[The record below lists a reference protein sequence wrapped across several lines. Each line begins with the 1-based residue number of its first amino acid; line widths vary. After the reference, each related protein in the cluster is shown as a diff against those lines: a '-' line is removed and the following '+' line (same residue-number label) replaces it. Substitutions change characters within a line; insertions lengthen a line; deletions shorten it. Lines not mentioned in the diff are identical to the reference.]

1 MPFYE
6 EEKDPERKNNKYDIQ
21 GLGGECLK
29 TFQSGLEG
37 AEVGFEAMRAEHVA
51 LKEASSQG
59 ITIDR
64 NHMIGLLV
72 GIILGAVCTLFSIFL
87 VARFCR
93 PSRRRNHPGRL
104 RFYNESRS
112 ISNIQLESQI
122 RHSLLHDPTVY
133 ANPSPIDQSMH
144 SNSSLRYNFLLR
156 QSPPRSLERIPRSEE
171 ISHTTGFYDRLS
183 ENFTLTQLITKVTQS
198 DYAHPP
204 PRSSSP
210 AFTRTRPDFPPIL
223 LRPDDANPSSFL
235 IYSSLA

>member
-1 MPFYE
+1 
-6 EEKDPERKNNKYDIQ
+6 
-21 GLGGECLK
+21 
-29 TFQSGLEG
+29 
-37 AEVGFEAMRAEHVA
+37 MRAEHVA

-72 GIILGAVCTLFSIFL
+72 GIILGAVCTLVSVFL
-87 VARFCR
+87 VARLCR

-104 RFYNESRS
+104 RFYDGSRS
-112 ISNIQLESQI
+112 ISNIQLERQI

-183 ENFTLTQLITKVTQS
+183 ENFSK
-198 DYAHPP
+198 
-204 PRSSSP
+204 
-210 AFTRTRPDFPPIL
+210 
-223 LRPDDANPSSFL
+223 
-235 IYSSLA
+235 